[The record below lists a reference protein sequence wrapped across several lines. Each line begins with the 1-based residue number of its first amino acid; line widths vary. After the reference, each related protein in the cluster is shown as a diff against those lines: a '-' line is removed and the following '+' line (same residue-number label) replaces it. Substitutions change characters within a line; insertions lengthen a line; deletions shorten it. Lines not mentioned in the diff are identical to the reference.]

1 MVGRVKIQPVIR
13 EDQALGPA
21 GIRAE
26 RIDVALGVRSSRFFR
41 QKSLAVAEAVAADG
55 GSLLIRFN
63 AAALPAERAG
73 VGFRDIIL
81 RQMAVG
87 VEIQNDVL
95 RVVIIPVLVDRIGG
109 LRDLRVFGGHKL
121 LT

>member
-1 MVGRVKIQPVIR
+1 
-13 EDQALGPA
+13 
-21 GIRAE
+21 
-26 RIDVALGVRSSRFFR
+26 
-41 QKSLAVAEAVAADG
+41 
-55 GSLLIRFN
+55 
-63 AAALPAERAG
+63 
-73 VGFRDIIL
+73 
-81 RQMAVG
+81 MAVG